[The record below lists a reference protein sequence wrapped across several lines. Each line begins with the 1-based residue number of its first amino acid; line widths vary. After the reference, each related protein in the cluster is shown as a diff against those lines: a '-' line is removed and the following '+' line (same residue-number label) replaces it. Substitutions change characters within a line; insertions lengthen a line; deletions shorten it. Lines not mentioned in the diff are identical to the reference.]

1 MSFGE
6 LWRQILDQ
14 SNLAYAISRIYTGI
28 SQSKIAHVL
37 LNRSLG
43 LSLQIPIVSEI
54 AVLPSLMDP
63 PMPGLFVSFLFPFA
77 LRLIGRASSS
87 WLAWTQ
93 LRC

>member
-1 MSFGE
+1 MSYGE

-14 SNLAYAISRIYTGI
+14 SNLTYAISRIYTGI
-28 SQSKIAHVL
+28 SQNKIAHVL

-63 PMPGLFVSFLFPFA
+63 SMPGLFVSFLLP
-77 LRLIGRASSS
+77 
-87 WLAWTQ
+87 
-93 LRC
+93 